1 MNRQT
6 SSLRN
11 FVITRL
17 LLLPLTLWVV
27 ASILFAL
34 LRIVPGD
41 PVDAVLGPRA
51 SEATREQMRQTLGLT
66 GSLWDQY
73 LSYIGQLLQLDLG
86 TSISSTGKPVWD
98 IIGHFFPA
106 SFELAIAGLL
116 VSLILAVPLGLLAAT
131 RPGSPIDS
139 TTRTTG
145 ILTYAIP
152 VFWIGMLFQL
162 VFGVYLRWFPIGSR
176 LPIAVS
182 PPPTVTGLYIVDA
195 MLSGQ
200 WATLGAIFHH
210 LAMPAFTLG
219 IVLAGVFARMIR
231 AHMLTVLDLPFI
243 AAARAKGL
251 SEWRVVLLHAGRNA
265 LVPIL
270 TVVGLALASLMGGA
284 LLTEVT
290 FSWPGLASR
299 LVQAISERDYPV
311 VQGLVVFFASI
322 VVTVSLLLDIL
333 NAYIDPRIRY

>member
-1 MNRQT
+1 MSRPT

-17 LLLPLTLWVV
+17 LLLPITLWVV
-27 ASILFAL
+27 ATLLFGL
-34 LRIVPGD
+34 LRILPGD

-51 SEATREQMRQTLGLT
+51 SEAAREAMRQTLGLT
-66 GSLWDQY
+66 GSAWTQY
-73 LSYIGQLLQLDLG
+73 WGYLAQLLRLDLG
-86 TSISSTGKPVWD
+86 TSISSTGKPVWG
-98 IIGHFFPA
+98 IIGTFFPA
-106 SFELAIAGLL
+106 SVELAIAGLMVAL
-116 VSLILAVPLGLLAAT
+116 ALAVPLGLLAAT
-131 RPGSPIDS
+131 RPGTPID
-139 TTRTTG
+139 TATRTSG

-162 VFGVYLRWFPIGSR
+162 IFGVYLRWFPIGSR
-176 LPIAVS
+176 LPTRLS
-182 PPPTVTGLYIVDA
+182 PPPEFTGLYTVDA
-195 MLSGQ
+195 ILSGQ
-200 WATLGAIFHH
+200 WNDLGPILHH

-231 AHMLTVLDLPFI
+231 AHMLEVLHMPFV

-251 SEWRVVLLHAGRNA
+251 REWRVIVLHAGRNA

-299 LVQAISERDYPV
+299 LVQAIGERDYPV
-311 VQGLVVFFASI
+311 VQGLVVFFAAI

>member
-1 MNRQT
+1 MSRQT
-6 SSLRN
+6 SSLRS

-27 ASILFAL
+27 STFLFVL
-34 LRIVPGD
+34 LRITGD
-41 PVDAVLGPRA
+41 PIDAALGPRA
-51 SEATREQMRQTLGLT
+51 SEAAREQMRQTMGLT
-66 GSLWDQY
+66 GTYFEQY
-73 LSYIGQLLQLDLG
+73 VRYMGQLLHFDLG
-86 TSISSTGKPVWD
+86 TSLSTAGKPVWS
-98 IIGHFFPA
+98 IIGDFFPA
-106 SFELAIAGLL
+106 SLELAIAGLIVAL
-116 VSLILAVPLGLLAAT
+116 TLAIPFGLLAAT
-131 RPGSPIDS
+131 RPGSPID
-139 TTRTTG
+139 TATRTTG

-152 VFWIGMLFQL
+152 VFWIGMLLQL
-162 VFGVYLRWFPIGSR
+162 IFGVFLGWFPIGSR
-176 LPIAVS
+176 LPPAIY
-182 PPPTVTGLYIVDA
+182 PPPEVTGLFTIDA
-195 MLSGQ
+195 AISRQ
-200 WATLGAIFHH
+200 WGTFWAALHH

-219 IVLAGVFARMIR
+219 LVLSGVFARMIR
-231 AHMLTVLDLPFI
+231 VHMLEVLDLPFI

-251 SEWRVVLLHAGRNA
+251 AEWRVTLLHAGRNA

-270 TVVGLALASLMGGA
+270 TVIGLALASLMGGA

-299 LVQAISERDYPV
+299 LVLAIGDRDYYV